1 MTGGHREELAED
13 MLKGLKQELEKE
25 REREKGA
32 QDRLMKRSSHIG
44 KFFLLA

>member
-25 REREKGA
+25 REREMGA

-44 KFFLLA
+44 KFFY